1 MAEHEAVGSPVPESL
16 VMGGRPLEDT
26 FSCFSNILCIDP
38 IISTGDTI
46 GAV

>member
-26 FSCFSNILCIDP
+26 FSCFTYILCVDSIV
-38 IISTGDTI
+38 STWDTI